1 MMIINFLFL
10 DKNLLS
16 CPNMIQNDSMTLEFQ
31 GKFLEPNELYIP
43 LTMEVKLPGFKGNSI
58 QQSFS

>member
-1 MMIINFLFL
+1 
-10 DKNLLS
+10 
-16 CPNMIQNDSMTLEFQ
+16 MIQNDSMTLEFQ

-43 LTMEVKLPGFKGNSI
+43 LIMEVKLPGFKGNSI

>member
-16 CPNMIQNDSMTLEFQ
+16 CPNMIQNDSLGFQ
-31 GKFLEPNELYIP
+31 GKFLEPNELYIL